1 MPTVERA
8 SDLAADAEVVWAWVT
23 TATGVNDELWP
34 WMRMTVPR
42 GWQDGSLATLEPGVT
57 IGRSWILLFG
67 IVPFDADDLTL
78 AEVGAL
84 HFVERSPLL
93 SAASWQHER
102 RVTPTAAGR
111 CRLVDRLTF
120 EPRALTARLPGGRRL
135 HTAVITAIFRH
146 RHRRVVRRFGAG

>member
-1 MPTVERA
+1 VPVVERTSHLR
-8 SDLAADAEVVWAWVT
+8 SDADTVWAWVT
-23 TATGVNDELWP
+23 TAPGVNDELWP

-42 GWQDGSLATLEPGVT
+42 GWQDGSLASLEPGVT

-67 IVPFDADDLTL
+67 VLPFDVDDLTL
-78 AEVGAL
+78 AEIGPH

-102 RVTPTAAGR
+102 TVVATPTG
-111 CRLVDRLTF
+111 CRLSDVLTF
-120 EPRALTARLPGGRRL
+120 ESRALAVRIPGGVRL

-146 RHRRVVRRFGAG
+146 RHRRLVRRFGSA